1 MNTSR
6 KNIQSVEE
14 TEGKFIKQDI
24 WGLLFTFGM
33 LLAAMLIRCSIYLPR
48 FL

>member
-1 MNTSR
+1 MNTAR
-6 KNIQSVEE
+6 KKNQPVED
-14 TEGKFIKQDI
+14 GKFSKQDI

-33 LLAAMLIRCSIYLPR
+33 LLAAMLIRYAIYLPR